1 MCIVGGAPRTR
12 VERHWSTLFVA
23 LLSLVFSVLCPFGHL
38 EKSIYCN
45 IFSPLMSGFQYPT
58 LKERKN
64 HHVWQ
69 IINIA
74 LELKCNE
81 KLSALLNVVVL
92 HLPGLFVCN
101 ARLCFHT

>member
-1 MCIVGGAPRTR
+1 MQCWGGRPGPGLRDTG
-12 VERHWSTLFVA
+12 
-23 LLSLVFSVLCPFGHL
+23 LLCVLHCFHECFLVLCPFGHL

-58 LKERKN
+58 LKERKK

-92 HLPGLFVCN
+92 QLPVWLVC
-101 ARLCFHT
+101 L